1 MNDQCIYKSIQV
13 METYK
18 KKNLNGKLCLLKI
31 LYLYIELLQV
41 TIHNKNK
48 PVEQKK
54 KNTSMKGLVS
64 TQSIVPN
71 SHT

>member
-1 MNDQCIYKSIQV
+1 MND
-13 METYK
+13 
-18 KKNLNGKLCLLKI
+18 KLCLLKL

-54 KNTSMKGLVS
+54 KKKKYEGLSIHPVNS
-64 TQSIVPN
+64 TKFTHLMIFIQGVFIAISSADICE
-71 SHT
+71 